1 MCLLCT
7 STRCTCIADSP
18 CPSGLLRSEEWVLR
32 FTCEER
38 KGENP
43 STLELMTERQTLVQN
58 TRFAAPI
65 PGVGT
70 SGRRAEKSLVNT
82 NVPVYS
88 GFTCRLDWDCKTHII
103 RIS

>member
-1 MCLLCT
+1 ML
-7 STRCTCIADSP
+7 
-18 CPSGLLRSEEWVLR
+18 
-32 FTCEER
+32 
-38 KGENP
+38 
-43 STLELMTERQTLVQN
+43 N

-88 GFTCRLDWDCKTHII
+88 GFTCRLDWDFKTNTTIQYESPKDKDGGWRMGDKHDPIFI
-103 RIS
+103 PPK